1 MPPERQ
7 SPQPEADASQVF
19 MMFFLL
25 IFMLVIFT
33 PELREWMG
41 ASMGGVLEPLI
52 GFDHTYPIFTIFLA
66 GMVMI
71 FLSTSIRHFFIDWME
86 MARIQKMMFAF
97 NKELREAQVSRNQR
111 RVEKLMELQPEVMRM
126 NAQLSSNQMK
136 PMMFT
141 MLVAIPIFMWL
152 HSFVGDLSYAYAS
165 IPWQPYWALED
176 RFLILPQWVL
186 IYSFLTLPV
195 SQLYMRWLKTRELKQ
210 ELDQEEEHIEENAS
224 SAISGAEKAI
234 QTLKDEGIEVSDLVE
249 ELKESHTL
257 LKKGQ
262 YRSSMKTAEQV
273 RKKAKGHINQMETAK
288 EHLRSL
294 EDLRDHS
301 EITDPDSKAE
311 QDFIQAKEAFEKGD
325 FASSQYY
332 AKQAKKIL
340 IESAAQKDYRDAE
353 ITRLRDT
360 IEEEMLDAVRVEECI
375 KRAQESSDRDEF
387 DEHIEQAEREIDNA
401 VKEKESLITLKE
413 DIIRKVIDSPHFD
426 EFEEDIRRIDD
437 IFMKRNFPEVKRF
450 LEDLNTRILRRK
462 RGS

>member
-41 ASMGGVLEPLI
+41 TSMGGVLEPVI
-52 GFDHTYPIFTIFLA
+52 GFDHTYPVFTIFLA

-97 NKELREAQVSRNQR
+97 NKELREAQIARNQR

-141 MLVAIPIFMWL
+141 MMVAIPIFMWL
-152 HSFVGDLSYAYAS
+152 HSFVGELSFAYVS
-165 IPWQPYWALED
+165 IPWQPYWGMED

-195 SQLYMRWLKTRELKQ
+195 GQLYMRWLKIRELRQ
-210 ELDQEEEHIEENAS
+210 EVDREEEHIEDNAVTAIS
-224 SAISGAEKAI
+224 SAEKTIS
-234 QTLKDEGIEVSDLVE
+234 TLKSEGVSVEDLE
-249 ELKESHTL
+249 EEMKEGTAL
-257 LKKGQ
+257 LKKGEFRQ
-262 YRSSMKTAEQV
+262 SMRSAEGV
-273 RKKAKGHINQMETAK
+273 RKKAKARVNQMENAK

-294 EDLRDHS
+294 EDMR
-301 EITDPDSKAE
+301 EMADPDESAE
-311 QDFIQAKEAFEKGD
+311 RDFISAGEAFEKGD
-325 FASSQYY
+325 FASSIYY
-332 AKQAKKIL
+332 AKQAKKVL
-340 IESAAQKDYRDAE
+340 IEGVAQKEYREAE
-353 ITRLRDT
+353 ITRIRDSL
-360 IEEEMLDAVRVEECI
+360 EEDSLDPVKVEECI
-375 KRAQESSDRDEF
+375 QRAVDSRDRDEF

-401 VKEKESLITLKE
+401 MKEKDSLLALKN
-413 DIIRKVIDSPHFD
+413 DIIRKISESPYFAEFD
-426 EFEEDIRRIDD
+426 EDLRKVDD
-437 IFMKRNFPEVKRF
+437 IFMNRDFVEVKRY
-450 LEDLNTRILRRK
+450 LEELNMKALRRIK
-462 RGS
+462 GIEGE